1 MSFSTAGPL
10 NKSVEEI
17 SEETSENLKDCLG
30 KVVLVT
36 HKASDDCAAMVE
48 AIQAENYRC
57 YVSSNAIETISIIKD
72 GEFDIV
78 FVDIS
83 IGDSFKIPQQ
93 IRHYEMTNKAK
104 FVHRKLHKIVHL
116 ITESTSEE
124 IKHQLHTAGTNTF
137 IEGPLDREKFKDYH
151 DNPNEYK
158 QDPSLML
165 SQSELEGTIE
175 EDEEADIE
183 EEVVKFKHWLIDLL
197 PKKQAE
203 ELHRFHES
211 RQEMKT

>member
-78 FVDIS
+78 FVVIS
-83 IGDSFKIPQQ
+83 IEDSFKIPQQ
-93 IRHYEMTNKAK
+93 IMHYEMTNKAK
-104 FVHRKLHKIVHL
+104 FVQLSEDQLSVEPTELNDKIDLDSIKTLSEKEKQALKLRYYSEEDFIEISKALNTSEANSRKLV
-116 ITESTSEE
+116 SRG
-124 IKHQLHTAGTNTF
+124 IKKLKA
-137 IEGPLDREKFKDYH
+137 K
-151 DNPNEYK
+151 
-158 QDPSLML
+158 
-165 SQSELEGTIE
+165 
-175 EDEEADIE
+175 
-183 EEVVKFKHWLIDLL
+183 LL
-197 PKKQAE
+197 GE
-203 ELHRFHES
+203 
-211 RQEMKT
+211 TT